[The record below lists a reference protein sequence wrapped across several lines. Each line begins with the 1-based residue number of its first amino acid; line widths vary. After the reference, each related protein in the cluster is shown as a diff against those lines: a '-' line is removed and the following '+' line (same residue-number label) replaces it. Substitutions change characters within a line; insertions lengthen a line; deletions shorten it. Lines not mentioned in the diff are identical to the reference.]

1 MYLKPAPGRVVTDPV
16 TGQPLPDAGAEV
28 GTETQFWTRRLQD
41 GDVIESKPSKRTE
54 PK

>member
-1 MYLKPAPGRVVTDPV
+1 MFLKPATGRVVTDPA
-16 TGQPLPDAGAEV
+16 TGQPLPAIGAEV
-28 GTETQFWTRRLQD
+28 GEENQYWTRRLID